1 MAAATDPSE
10 DYLVHYFGLAY
21 YKWILVS
28 SIGGFLA
35 LFLVLFQPFG
45 VSNYDPRFSIDRTFL
60 LSMLAIGLVVSAALA
75 INEFILRPAVL
86 PAPSRWQIV
95 AWLAWVYV
103 LVATVAFLFYNFL
116 GDWHD
121 LKWSSLFEFI
131 RDVGMV
137 ISFPIAGFIFYIRH
151 ESLRSRF
158 IHLSSSPPAAPATR
172 RLHLASDNGKDVLT
186 LASGDLLYLESQD
199 NYLAVVYLDN
209 GIRRSHLIRSN
220 LKRIEELSEPQLVR
234 CHRSFVVNLQRVRS
248 CRGNRH
254 GLQLGLE
261 GSDQSVP
268 VSRGYTEEV
277 LRRLGAPT
285 PA

>member
-1 MAAATDPSE
+1 MAAAKDASE

-21 YKWILVS
+21 YKWIFVS

-35 LFLVLFQPFG
+35 LFLIVFQPFG
-45 VSNYDPRFSIDRTFL
+45 VSNYDPHFSIDRTFL
-60 LSMLAIGLVVSAALA
+60 FSMLAFGLVVSAALA

-86 PAPSRWQIV
+86 PAPTRSQIV

-121 LKWSSLFEFI
+121 FKWSSYFGFI
-131 RDVGMV
+131 RDVGLV
-137 ISFPIAGFIFYIRH
+137 ISFPIAGFILYIRH
-151 ESLRSRF
+151 EALRSRF
-158 IHLSSSPPAAPATR
+158 IRLNSAPPAAPSMR
-172 RLHLASDNGKDVLT
+172 LLHLASDNGKDVLT
-186 LASGDLLYLESQD
+186 LASGNLLYLESQD

-209 GIRRSHLIRSN
+209 GIRRSHLIRST
-220 LKRIEELSEPQLVR
+220 LKRIEALSEPELLR

-261 GSDQSVP
+261 GADEPVP